1 MNLTRPPV
9 ALFFI
14 RTVKNGSVV
23 LSVPRFRLDLGL
35 HPSGEPRPSLAPR
48 GALVDSGRNKCVGN
62 AEESSRASDGPDWS
76 ARKGGH
82 RPHRIIFRALS
93 SVRCKSLL
101 STDVQPRGE
110 AS

>member
-1 MNLTRPPV
+1 MNLTRPPA

-48 GALVDSGRNKCVGN
+48 GTLVDSGRNKCAGN
-62 AEESSRASDGPDWS
+62 AKESSRASDGPDLS
-76 ARKGGH
+76 ARKGGR
-82 RPHRIIFRALS
+82 RPHRIVFRAS
-93 SVRCKSLL
+93 SSARCKSLP
-101 STDVQPRGE
+101 SMDVQPCYE
-110 AS
+110 TS